1 MCRLRLCCLFVG
13 FSLFSSFTRAQGGD
27 PSLSLLS
34 STAYVKEAAAIASRK
49 PENKYSS
56 KAQQRVY
63 EDFIQQRNGTLAAQL
78 EGDGIVADAAALARC
93 NAILQRMQRSAP
105 AYPFSQ
111 IRVFINRS
119 ATPNASCYG
128 EGTLQ
133 VNLGLL
139 LLVANDDELAFVMGH
154 ELAHQ
159 FLGHLDSRLSRRV
172 AQETNADLRKEVR
185 SINRSSTGSRYEK
198 LRALQAQLAAEQG
211 AFSRQHEEE
220 ADSLGLLLTRNA
232 GYDPQKGARL
242 LLRFQYVDELFTGK
256 ALYPVDQT
264 FAPAGIATTAPSKVK
279 YVGLS
284 SVKVTIN
291 ANATLDSLRLSHPD
305 CVVRWQHLN
314 GGPNSTPPPMEN
326 MQAMLSRPDA
336 YKQTAFAEMVRYL
349 FESRRLTLAIHMCLL
364 AKANGCTNPYFDNFL
379 AASFAQIVGEET
391 SGSRFEAT
399 HTGTA
404 VAGSTLKQL
413 QDLIAA
419 QNKEATGKIA
429 AYFLQQ
435 QAGQQTE
442 SGLLAR
448 ALYERHIEGK
458 PVAAAAAP
466 YLAAYP
472 NGNFAGLLKNP

>member
-1 MCRLRLCCLFVG
+1 MRRSRFCGIFLFLCFL
-13 FSLFSSFTRAQGGD
+13 STTIWAQVSD
-27 PSLSLLS
+27 PSLSILS
-34 STAYVKEAAAIASRK
+34 SSAYSKEAAAISARK
-49 PENKYSS
+49 VPNKYNS
-56 KAQQRVY
+56 KAQQRIY
-63 EDFIQQRNGTLAAQL
+63 EAFIQRRNESLAAQL
-78 EGDGIVADAAALARC
+78 TDDGIVADAAALARC
-93 NAILQRMQRSAP
+93 NAILQRMQRSSP
-105 AYPFSQ
+105 AYPFSE

-139 LLVANDDELAFVMGH
+139 LLVSNDDELAFVMGH

-159 FLGHLDSRLSRRV
+159 FLGHLESRISRKV
-172 AQETNADLRKEVR
+172 SQETDADLRKEVR
-185 SINRSSTGSRYEK
+185 AINRSSGSRYEK

-211 AFSRQHEEE
+211 AFGRHHEEE
-220 ADSLGLLLTRNA
+220 ADGLGLLLTRSA

-242 LLRFQYVDELFTGK
+242 LLRFQYVDDLFAGKELYNVG
-256 ALYPVDQT
+256 QT
-264 FAPAGIATTAPSKVK
+264 FAPAGIVAAAPAKVK

-314 GGPNSTPPPMEN
+314 GGPTSTPPSIEN
-326 MQAMLSRPDA
+326 MQAMLARPDA

-364 AKANGCTNPYFDNFL
+364 AKANGCNSPYFDNFL
-379 AASFAQIVGEET
+379 AASFAQIVGEEAT
-391 SGSRFEAT
+391 GKRFEAT
-399 HTGTA
+399 HAG
-404 VAGSTLKQL
+404 VAIQGSTLKEL
-413 QDLIAA
+413 EDLVGE
-419 QNKEATGKIA
+419 QNNEATGKIA

-435 QAGQQTE
+435 HPEQQTE
-442 SGLLAR
+442 SALLAR
-448 ALYERHIEGK
+448 ALYAQHIEGK
-458 PVAAAAAP
+458 PVASAMAV

-472 NGNFAGLLKNP
+472 NGSFASQFKNQ

>member
-1 MCRLRLCCLFVG
+1 MLLHF
-13 FSLFSSFTRAQGGD
+13 FPTTIWAQAAD
-27 PSLSLLS
+27 PALSTLS
-34 STAYVKEAAAIASRK
+34 STAYAKEAAAIAARK
-49 PENKYSS
+49 PQNKYSS

-63 EDFIQQRNGTLAAQL
+63 EEFIQRRNKALAAQL
-78 EGDGIVADAAALARC
+78 EGDGVVADAAALARC
-93 NAILQRMQRSAP
+93 NAILQRMQRSSP

-159 FLGHLDSRLSRRV
+159 FLGHLDSTLSRKV
-172 AQETNADLRKEVR
+172 AQETDADLRKEVR
-185 SINRSSTGSRYEK
+185 SINRSAGSRYEK
-198 LRALQAQLAAEQG
+198 LRALQAQLAAGQG

-232 GYDPQKGARL
+232 GYDGEKGARL
-242 LLRFQYVDELFTGK
+242 LLRFQYIDDLFGGRG
-256 ALYPVDQT
+256 LYNVGQT
-264 FAPAGIATTAPSKVK
+264 FAPAGIAVAGPAKAK

-291 ANATLDSLRLSHPD
+291 ANAVLDSLRLSHPD
-305 CVVRWQHLN
+305 CVLRWKHLN
-314 GGPNSTPPPMEN
+314 KEAATTPAIEN
-326 MQAMLSRPDA
+326 IPAMLARPHD

-364 AKANGCTNPYFDNFL
+364 AKANGCSSPYFDNFL
-379 AASFAQIVGEET
+379 AAGFAQIVGEDAT
-391 SGSRFEAT
+391 QSRFEAT
-399 HTGTA
+399 HTGLA
-404 VAGSTLKQL
+404 VQGSTLKEL
-413 QDLIAA
+413 QDLIGA
-419 QNKEATGKIA
+419 QNTESAGKIA
-429 AYFLQQ
+429 AYYLQLHPE
-435 QAGQQTE
+435 QQTE
-442 SGLLAR
+442 SALFAR
-448 ALYERHIEGK
+448 ALYAQHVEGRS
-458 PVAAAAAP
+458 AATASAS

-472 NGNFAGLLKNP
+472 DGNFATLLKNH

>member
-1 MCRLRLCCLFVG
+1 MRWLRFGSILVCFSFVAN
-13 FSLFSSFTRAQGGD
+13 TVRAQVSD
-27 PSLSLLS
+27 PLLSTLS
-34 STAYVKEAAAIASRK
+34 STAYAKEATAIAARK
-49 PENKYSS
+49 PENKYSG
-56 KAQQRVY
+56 KAQQHVY
-63 EDFIQQRNGTLAAQL
+63 EDFIKGRNKAIAHQL

-93 NAILQRMQRSAP
+93 NTVLQRMQQSSP

-139 LLVANDDELAFVMGH
+139 LLIANDEELAFVMGH

-159 FLGHLDSRLSRRV
+159 FLGHTDSTISRKV
-172 AQETNADLRKEVR
+172 AQETDADLRKEVR
-185 SINRSSTGSRYEK
+185 AINRSAGSRYEK

-242 LLRFQYVDELFTGK
+242 LLRFQYIDDLFSGK
-256 ALYPVDQT
+256 GLYNVAQT
-264 FAPAGIATTAPSKVK
+264 FTPAGVVAAAPTKIK

-284 SVKVTIN
+284 GVKVTIN
-291 ANATLDSLRLSHPD
+291 ANAALDSLRLSHPD

-314 GGPNSTPPPMEN
+314 GGPNSTPPAIEN
-326 MQAMLSRPDA
+326 MQAMLARPDA

-364 AKANGCTNPYFDNFL
+364 AKVNGCNSPYFDNFL
-379 AASFAQIVGEET
+379 AASFAQIVGEDAT
-391 SGSRFEAT
+391 GKRFEAT
-399 HTGTA
+399 HGGAA
-404 VAGSTLKQL
+404 VQGSTLKEL
-413 QDLIAA
+413 EELTGA
-419 QNKEATGKIA
+419 QNNEAIGKIA

-435 QAGQQTE
+435 HPEQQTE
-442 SGLLAR
+442 SALLAR
-448 ALYERHIEGK
+448 ALYAQHIEGK
-458 PVAAAAAP
+458 PAATARAA

-472 NGNFAGLLKNP
+472 NGSFATLFKNQ